1 MSKYDPLRK
10 HLQNIAP
17 EKTDAT
23 LTFRRIEEI
32 LDASLP
38 RSASAHQAWWSNEY
52 RDTSHVQCHAWIG
65 AGWEVD
71 TVDRTAKWVRFRR
84 MT

>member
-17 EKTDAT
+17 EKTDVT

-38 RSASAHQAWWSNEY
+38 HSASAHQA
-52 RDTSHVQCHAWIG
+52 
-65 AGWEVD
+65 
-71 TVDRTAKWVRFRR
+71 
-84 MT
+84 